1 MRTAVQV
8 VTERLIVAIP
18 VQRCQLLLA
27 KSYEGDPAEESQ
39 IRSIGQALPAPTP
52 ASSAVEIGTYRKAEM
67 ADAACRHFASS
78 CRKRSA
84 NHT

>member
-1 MRTAVQV
+1 MQV

-27 KSYEGDPAEESQ
+27 KPYEGDPAEESQ
-39 IRSIGQALPAPTP
+39 ICSVARAFPAPTP
-52 ASSAVEIGTYRKAEM
+52 ASSMDEIGTYRKAEM
-67 ADAACRHFASS
+67 ADAACRHVGSP
-78 CRKRSA
+78 RRRGA